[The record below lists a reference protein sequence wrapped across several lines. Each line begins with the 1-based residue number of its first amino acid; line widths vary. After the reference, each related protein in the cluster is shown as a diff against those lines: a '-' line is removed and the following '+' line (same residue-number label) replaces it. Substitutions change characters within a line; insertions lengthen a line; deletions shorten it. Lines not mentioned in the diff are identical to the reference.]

1 MKKEGI
7 TLSVTHQGDTQKIE
21 GKSIFGVV
29 VQEENIKTIAVGMIN
44 GVDMIS
50 AYLQLKELLKIL
62 EDEPTVHKYIKNTSE
77 GETS

>member
-1 MKKEGI
+1 MKKDGI
-7 TLSVTHQGDTQKIE
+7 TLSVTHQGDTQKIV
-21 GKSIFGVV
+21 GRSIFGVV

-77 GETS
+77 GATS

>member
-1 MKKEGI
+1 MKKDGI

-21 GKSIFGVV
+21 GNSIFGVV
-29 VQEENIKTIAVGMIN
+29 VQGENIKTIAVGIVN

-50 AYLQLKELLKIL
+50 AYLQLKVLLKIL
-62 EDEPTVHKYIKNTSE
+62 EDEPTVHTYIKHTSE